1 MFIKKH
7 WLLKG
12 NKKFLFPFLFI
23 IHILIWG
30 EDLFY
35 SIIGISF
42 IFMMNVLGSL
52 LALLDK
58 KSKYKDLYN
67 GMAAGIMISAS
78 FFSLLLPASGF
89 NLKYGWLIITIGFLL
104 GSLMIY
110 FFDKKNKEEKVLYA
124 ITIHNIP
131 EGLSVGL
138 AFGLGMYNNN
148 LHELYLALGLAIGI
162 GIQNILET
170 IGLVLILR
178 GKYNQKKSF
187 ILSMLSGAVE
197 PFFAIIGLWLSLYI
211 NNSLPLFLSIAAG
224 SMIYVVIDEL
234 TPENKNGKL
243 GFVIGFIFMM
253 MLDLA
258 F

>member
-1 MFIKKH
+1 
-7 WLLKG
+7 
-12 NKKFLFPFLFI
+12 
-23 IHILIWG
+23 
-30 EDLFY
+30 
-35 SIIGISF
+35 
-42 IFMMNVLGSL
+42 
-52 LALLDK
+52 
-58 KSKYKDLYN
+58 
-67 GMAAGIMISAS
+67 
-78 FFSLLLPASGF
+78 
-89 NLKYGWLIITIGFLL
+89 
-104 GSLMIY
+104 MIY